1 MQTIWRPKQSHHH
14 QQPQPFWYDPRS
26 GQPWTDS
33 AWALHQQALRR
44 ENRRQVFKR
53 AVRGALIGF
62 VAGLLLLAAGISTYG
77 LATKSDPLNLPVPKV
92 QVQAPV
98 PVPVNLPLPGGLHQ
112 TPDQKR
118 LVAEARA
125 LCKTMLA
132 TDNRVCDQLPIEF
145 RDLNPGA
152 IATVTLVMHPQ
163 GSIEP
168 QKMSI
173 DPDMLKSEP
182 KLRRHYLAHE
192 WSHVRIAQI
201 ATTPVTL
208 EHIHRQAAAS
218 FGKRLGGEVDPAK
231 AGELLTDCMTWGR
244 GYSVGV
250 NPVYVSSYGAK
261 PETFCMGWESMLVP

>member
-44 ENRRQVFKR
+44 ENRRQVLKQ

-112 TPDQKR
+112 TPDQ
-118 LVAEARA
+118 
-125 LCKTMLA
+125 
-132 TDNRVCDQLPIEF
+132 
-145 RDLNPGA
+145 NPGA

-182 KLRRHYLAHE
+182 KLRRYYLAHE